1 MEPQSKNILLI
12 DDIDRIKK
20 GHDASR
26 NTASYSGIV
35 HLEKE
40 DIDLKGFLISVEIDR
55 NFNGSVIDFEKNIN
69 NLSIES
75 CFSYLNSTIAL
86 FPNGDDI
93 LVLKYIQMK
102 EIDDIIAKHLK
113 LEDYSYYDNSDL
125 PYEEFKE
132 GDEEYVSEK
141 DWEKRLED
149 WNKVLLKNQNS
160 IPSQNSIQLNLEW
173 DKICSVLEFL
183 NKEENNHFKNFKVN
197 LIRKKD
203 KSIDMEM

>member
-1 MEPQSKNILLI
+1 
-12 DDIDRIKK
+12 
-20 GHDASR
+20 
-26 NTASYSGIV
+26 
-35 HLEKE
+35 
-40 DIDLKGFLISVEIDR
+40 
-55 NFNGSVIDFEKNIN
+55 
-69 NLSIES
+69 
-75 CFSYLNSTIAL
+75 
-86 FPNGDDI
+86 
-93 LVLKYIQMK
+93 MK
-102 EIDDIIAKHLK
+102 EIDDIIAKYLK

-125 PYEEFKE
+125 PYEEFEE

-197 LIRKKD
+197 LIGKKD
-203 KSIDMEM
+203 KSIDMDM